1 MKFLKLFFS
10 LGGSM
15 RTAGGDSLA
24 AEAADG
30 EDLSLMPP
38 QVKEIMIRLQSENK
52 HLKDQSERE
61 LNRTT
66 VDKAEFH
73 EQIET
78 LTAEKQQYH
87 DKVAELEALVLSG
100 NSTGEQNT
108 EEIQEL
114 QEKLQKSKE
123 EDSGRK
129 EEIANL
135 NNILN
140 ESKEKGDEFQ
150 ALLKQKEEDI
160 KVKNRTPFNENW
172 RLNVKQNNYILIETR
187 AHFYDQNYFTPKTFY
202 TKQLFYAK
210 NLIKII
216 RFFA

>member
-1 MKFLKLFFS
+1 
-10 LGGSM
+10 M

-160 KVKNRTPFNENW
+160 KVKNRTPFHLPSLFFKLFSSEIVLKIFLFIIFI
-172 RLNVKQNNYILIETR
+172 LNSHFKFSYFIKQ
-187 AHFYDQNYFTPKTFY
+187 
-202 TKQLFYAK
+202 
-210 NLIKII
+210 KICHKEI
-216 RFFA
+216 SS